1 MIKLL
6 RKKIITAILSITVII
21 SSISIPVASAFANE
35 NDDGEYEKILTQMV
49 TEYIPKE
56 KEIVV
61 DTKKETVVSD
71 GIETSLTCKLGI
83 SESEESGVIGS
94 VDDVSEVLEDNGYTV
109 NVEGDVVEA
118 VSDFS
123 SGRLYVDS
131 KRVKNTY
138 GAVLEANGDHTVLQY
153 KTPEA
158 AAEAYDAL
166 IEDGYRVDPSYI
178 ISLEEDSTEYVI
190 DTESIDGEYI
200 DNGVE
205 FHGINKMQSD
215 SNFKQRQVT
224 VAVLDTGVN
233 DYFDR
238 TIEYYNFNGSET
250 EKDTNG
256 HGTKVASVIVDSTS
270 DNVSL
275 VSMKVFDDNSKSD
288 MAALEAALLKCEDLG
303 VDVVNISIGIY
314 DKNFEKKCGT
324 LGYLDDE
331 FKKLVSNKTAICVSA
346 GNEGVHTDYV
356 YPAGSSY
363 TWTVSAIDVYKNV
376 ASFSNHGKIDFSAKG
391 VDVVVKNVDNKKAVT
406 SGTSFAS
413 PYITAIAANY
423 KGHSDYTVDDLY
435 NIISDTCVDLGDA
448 GKDEIFGY
456 GYPSYDYKEGEF
468 NYCSHANKK
477 TVISL
482 ATCENEGS
490 KAVVCRDCGKVLS
503 IMPTNPLGH
512 NYKEKTKTEGTCIQ
526 KGTVTYKCSRCSSE
540 YTEFTEIS
548 KDNHTSTEMRIVEK
562 PTCTES
568 GWKQEYCKDCETFIG
583 DRVELS
589 ATGHKW
595 IEESR
600 MEGTCTIPGYV
611 IWKCEYCSQ
620 MNKEETGIVAD
631 NHAKENIKRKVT
643 TAPSC
648 NQEGVYEEYCDKCG
662 AIVSTGT
669 IDALNHDYKL
679 IKEIIP
685 TCTED
690 GYEQYK
696 CDICGDE
703 YSIKRN
709 KLEHDYKLVNSVNGT
724 CSVKGYNLYTCARC
738 NTKKKEST
746 DYCDVHNTYIEKK
759 NATCENNGYTRILC
773 KDCGKVIKETA
784 ITKTGHTSKIVNGSK
799 ICAVCGKVLAVYT
812 YTISF
817 DTKGAGK
824 KLNAVSGKYGD
835 LVKLTSINRSG
846 YKFAGWSDGKNTNTS
861 TYKITGNCKLS
872 AVWKKNTYT
881 ITVKNGSDCIKK
893 KVVYGSSVVLSYKPR
908 RGYDFTGWYIDG
920 KRIGSKFTYKYVA
933 NKTVTAKWKKCYVT
947 SPTIKYKSSSKIIL
961 NPVKNATIYQVYIS
975 DTKTI
980 TKKYHKL
987 YTCNNHIIRLS
998 GLKNKRY
1005 AIVRCG
1011 KKDSTGRY
1019 VYSKWKAYRN

>member
-1 MIKLL
+1 ML
-6 RKKIITAILSITVII
+6 RKKIITAILSITVILP
-21 SSISIPVASAFANE
+21 SISIPSASVFANE
-35 NDDGEYEKILTQMV
+35 NDDGEYKKILTQMV
-49 TEYIPKE
+49 TEYTPKE

-109 NVEGDVVEA
+109 SVEGDVVEA

-215 SNFKQRQVT
+215 SGFKQRQVT

-233 DYFDR
+233 DYFGR
-238 TIEYYNFNGSET
+238 TIKYYNFNGSET

-288 MAALEAALLKCEDLG
+288 MAALEAALLKCEDLN

-346 GNEGVHTDYV
+346 GNEDVHTDYV

-423 KGHSDYTVDDLY
+423 KGYSDYTVDDLY
-435 NIISDTCVDLGDA
+435 NIISGTCVDLGDA

-477 TVISL
+477 TVVSL

-503 IMPTNPLGH
+503 MVPTKPLGH
-512 NYKEKTKTEGTCIQ
+512 NYKEKSKTEGTCIQ
-526 KGTVTYKCSRCSSE
+526 KGTVTYKCSRCPSE

-568 GWKQEYCKDCETFIG
+568 GWGQEY
-583 DRVELS
+583 
-589 ATGHKW
+589 
-595 IEESR
+595 
-600 MEGTCTIPGYV
+600 
-611 IWKCEYCSQ
+611 
-620 MNKEETGIVAD
+620 
-631 NHAKENIKRKVT
+631 
-643 TAPSC
+643 
-648 NQEGVYEEYCDKCG
+648 
-662 AIVSTGT
+662 
-669 IDALNHDYKL
+669 
-679 IKEIIP
+679 
-685 TCTED
+685 
-690 GYEQYK
+690 
-696 CDICGDE
+696 
-703 YSIKRN
+703 
-709 KLEHDYKLVNSVNGT
+709 
-724 CSVKGYNLYTCARC
+724 
-738 NTKKKEST
+738 
-746 DYCDVHNTYIEKK
+746 
-759 NATCENNGYTRILC
+759 C
-773 KDCGKVIKETA
+773 KDCGKVIKETTIA
-784 ITKTGHTSKIVNGSK
+784 KTGHTSKIVNGSK
-799 ICAVCGKVLAVYT
+799 ICSVCGKVLAVYT

-824 KLNAVSGKYGD
+824 KLNALSGRYGD
-835 LVKLTSINRSG
+835 LIKLTSINRSG
-846 YKFAGWSDGKNTNTS
+846 YKFAGWSDGKNIYTS
-861 TYKITGNCKLS
+861 TYKITGNCKLT

-881 ITVKNGSDCIKK
+881 ITIKDGSNCIKK

-908 RGYDFTGWYIDG
+908 RGYDFVGWYIDG
-920 KRIGSKFTYKYVA
+920 KRISGKFTYKYVV
-933 NKTVTAKWKKCYVT
+933 NKTATAKWKKCCVT
-947 SPTIKYKSSSKIIL
+947 YPTIKYKSNSKIIL
-961 NPVKNATIYQVYIS
+961 NPVKEATIYQVYIS

-987 YTCNNHIIRLS
+987 YSCNSHVIRLS
-998 GLKNKRY
+998 GFKNKRY

-1011 KKDSTGRY
+1011 KKDSTGKY